1 MKFLLLALISASAF
15 AQLEKPILEGKCES
29 KDGKSTVQFING
41 ELKAVVQQKR
51 MKKSCIF
58 QIVDAATQ
66 EGKMRTKEIFYLA
79 PSACEG
85 RANGVEGYNQ
95 ANISDLA
102 FFEVTASG
110 KIGEGNFSVFK
121 DFEAL
126 GCTFKIS
133 DWAKVRKLSKDKRKV
148 R

>member
-1 MKFLLLALISASAF
+1 MKYLLLAFLSTQAF
-15 AQLEKPILEGKCES
+15 AQLEKPLLDGKCVS
-29 KDGKSTVQFING
+29 KDGKASVQLING
-41 ELKAVVQQKR
+41 ELKAMVQQKR
-51 MKKSCIF
+51 MKKSCVF

-79 PSACEG
+79 PSACDG
-85 RANGVEGYNQ
+85 RTNGAEGYNQ

-126 GCTFKIS
+126 GCTFKLS
-133 DWAKVRKLSKDKRKV
+133 DWAKIRKLSKEKRKK
-148 R
+148 